1 MIGKSLTTV
10 KRILVAAMIVT
21 LFTSS
26 VLVMS
31 DAEPSFAAKAKK
43 PARVKITSA
52 KLSGTKITVKWKKAK
67 NAKKYQVFRKVGT
80 AKWKKVK
87 TQKACT
93 YRFAAAK
100 GKVYRIKVRGMN
112 GKKLGKFSVVKKVN
126 GPKKSTGGDP
136 VIDPVI
142 DPEPGIRILME
153 PGDITV
159 KDGEE
164 ASFYVEVAGEGLKY
178 QWYKNK
184 SGSNTTGTAI
194 EGADTS
200 ELAFTATLRDVGTY
214 YYCRISNDS
223 EMIKTRVAA
232 LTVEREEKAYIL
244 SQTETVGAF
253 EGEAPM
259 MAVEAIGVGKLTYQW
274 YKNDVCSNEGGELI
288 EDAVNESYQ
297 IKRVYKEND
306 GDYYYCVVT
315 DTVKKAGVVINET
328 YAVSE
333 PIRITVSESPAH
345 TKAVMDIRQVIK
357 EHGVLTTNTVVIDDK
372 EYYVLAFED
381 GKALL
386 LSKGES
392 GYKSYIVAGD
402 YTWKYDGPG
411 TRTFL
416 NGKFLND
423 NVTVDVMAL
432 PTTYYTPD
440 HEKVFDELKD
450 KVFILTEADV
460 TGKYSDKL
468 YETERYQGAR
478 VGDPEVREID
488 YEKDFSFDRTEAH
501 IGKAL
506 PREIAD
512 MYVDGQLETW
522 FLRSHYDVEW
532 FYYNGEKRYY
542 IHMSRINTDS
552 GEIGVDMITVP
563 ASEPHL
569 YTYARAAFWVEIGT
583 DWKD

>member
-1 MIGKSLTTV
+1 MTRIKINNNISLIIVMILAVTALITV
-10 KRILVAAMIVT
+10 CMD
-21 LFTSS
+21 S
-26 VLVMS
+26 
-31 DAEPSFAAKAKK
+31 SFAAVKK

-52 KLSGTKITVKWKKAK
+52 KLLGPKIVVKWKKAAR
-67 NAKKYQVFRKVGT
+67 AKKYQVWRKIGA
-80 AKWKKVK
+80 AKWKRVK
-87 TQKACT
+87 TQQART
-93 YRFAAAK
+93 YRFKAAK
-100 GKVYRIKVRGMN
+100 GKVYRIKVRGVN
-112 GKKLGKFSVVKKVN
+112 GKKLGKFSAVKKVN
-126 GPKKSTGGDP
+126 GPKKADP
-136 VIDPVI
+136 IV
-142 DPEPGIRILME
+142 DPEPLISVLME
-153 PGDITV
+153 PGDVTV
-159 KDGEE
+159 KDGET
-164 ASFYVEVAGEGLKY
+164 ASFYVEASGEGLKY
-178 QWYKNK
+178 QWYQNK
-184 SGSNTTGTAI
+184 TGDNTTGTPVD
-194 EGADTS
+194 GADTA
-200 ELAFTATLRDVGTY
+200 ELSFTATLRDVGTY
-214 YYCRISNDS
+214 YYCRISNAS
-223 EMIKTRVAA
+223 EMIKTRAAA

-274 YKNDVCSNEGGELI
+274 YQNDVCSNEGGEPV
-288 EDAVNESYQ
+288 EDAVNPSYQ
-297 IKRVYKEND
+297 SKRVYKEND

-315 DTVKKAGVVINET
+315 DTVKKAGVVIKET
-328 YAVSE
+328 SAVSE

-345 TKAVMDIRQVIK
+345 TKAVMDIRKVIK

>member
-1 MIGKSLTTV
+1 MTH
-10 KRILVAAMIVT
+10 
-21 LFTSS
+21 
-26 VLVMS
+26 S
-31 DAEPSFAAKAKK
+31 DAYRKIFAVLLGFIMILSGIGSGAVESAFAASKK
-43 PARVKITSA
+43 PAKVKISSLKA
-52 KLSGTKITVKWKKAK
+52 SGLKMTLKWKKAK
-67 NAKKYQVFRKVGT
+67 NAKKYQVYMRAGSQAWKLKKTLKKTVFSMNGAEGT
-80 AKWKKVK
+80 G
-87 TQKACT
+87 
-93 YRFAAAK
+93 YSF
-100 GKVYRIKVRGMN
+100 KVRGVN
-112 GKKLGKFSVVKKVN
+112 GKKKGSFSAVKKISI
-126 GPKKSTGGDP
+126 PAKHSEE
-136 VIDPVI
+136 DPVI
-142 DPEPGIRILME
+142 DPEPMISIIIE
-153 PGDITV
+153 PADVTV

-164 ASFYVEVAGEGLKY
+164 ASFYVEASGEGLSY
-178 QWYKNK
+178 QWYRNT
-184 SGSNTTGTAI
+184 SGSNVTGKPV
-194 EGADTS
+194 EGATGP
-200 ELAFTATLRDVGTY
+200 ELKLTASLRDVGSY

-223 EMIKTRVAA
+223 EMLKTRAA
-232 LTVEREEKAYIL
+232 KLEVEREDKAYII

-253 EGEAPM
+253 EGEAPLM
-259 MAVEAIGVGKLTYQW
+259 MVEAIGVGKLTYQW
-274 YKNDVCSNEGGELI
+274 YKNDVYSNEGGELI
-288 EDAVNESYQ
+288 EDAVNASYQ
-297 IKRVYKEND
+297 IKRVYKDND

-392 GYKSYIVAGD
+392 GYKRYILSGD

-411 TRTFL
+411 VRTFL
-416 NGKFLND
+416 NTTFLND
-423 NVTVDVMAL
+423 NVTADVMAL

-440 HEKVFDELKD
+440 YEKVFEVLKD

-460 TGKYSDKL
+460 TGTYSDRL
-468 YETERYQGAR
+468 YETEYYQGPR

-512 MYVDGQLETW
+512 LYVDGQLETW
-522 FLRSHYDVEW
+522 FLRSHYDVDW
-532 FYYNGEKRYY
+532 FNYSDSRHYY

-563 ASEPHL
+563 ASEPHV